1 MSLFVGRL
9 DEVRWTEEGREGT
22 VSVRGARLR
31 VALDAVPEAERGD
44 SILVEAGVALARLVD
59 EEEPPCV

>member
-9 DEVRWTEEGREGT
+9 EKVQTTEEGLEGT

-31 VALDAVPEAERGD
+31 VALDAVPDAERGD
-44 SILVEAGVALARLVD
+44 SVLVEAGVALARLED